1 MNRRYAIYFG
11 LIALLIAANF
21 ARVWLDS
28 GKGTGET
35 VAHGK
40 ELLPENFRLRVDLPT
55 VGEPQRNLFQTLGAP
70 RMITPHAKQARVKAV
85 TQSPLTL
92 EKNEA
97 DLALDRLARLR
108 LLGVVFRGSKGQAY
122 LGQDKESVIA
132 FAGDTVFGQF
142 VIGKISVDAVELKD
156 LKTNTIR
163 RIPVSGK

>member
-1 MNRRYAIYFG
+1 MNRRYSIYFG

-21 ARVWLDS
+21 VRVWLDS
-28 GKGTGET
+28 GEVAGET

-40 ELLPENFRLRVDLPT
+40 EFLPEDFRLHVDLPAT
-55 VGEPQRNLFQTLGAP
+55 GEPQRNLFLPQGAP
-70 RMITPHAKQARVKAV
+70 RIITAHAKPARVKAV
-85 TQSPLTL
+85 TQTPATL

-97 DLALDRLARLR
+97 DLAVDRLAKLK

-142 VIGKISVDAVELKD
+142 VISKIFVDAVELKD